1 MGRRG
6 RGPVTRLPPLP
17 RSHAA
22 ASTRAMACLLPALA
36 LALLI
41 APWAIEQGALGQEG
55 PGASDSATD
64 ADAYIELLKSS
75 AAYQAMSPEQREAYL
90 AAAHD
95 FITSKGAYEAAR
107 NSLLAELANVT
118 LQAQATDDEQRLA
131 ELKARYDGLIDE
143 LEEYGVGPYN
153 ETEANPSHYLNKYEQ
168 ARERLEGGGAPA
180 GVEEGAAAAAAAAP
194 PGEEKVDYLRSF
206 LDGMAGLYDSLRE
219 IIVAALGGHAQ
230 GG

>member
-6 RGPVTRLPPLP
+6 RGPVPRPPPLP

-22 ASTRAMACLLPALA
+22 ASTRATACLLPALA

-41 APWAIEQGALGQEG
+41 APGAVAQGLGQEG
-55 PGASDSATD
+55 PDASGSATD
-64 ADAYIELLKSS
+64 ADVYIELLKSS
-75 AAYQAMSPEQREAYL
+75 ADYQAMSPEQREAYL

-131 ELKARYDGLIDE
+131 ELKERYDGLIDE

-153 ETEANPSHYLNKYEQ
+153 ETEANPSHYLGKYEQ
-168 ARERLEGGGAPA
+168 ARERLEGAAAPA
-180 GVEEGAAAAAAAAP
+180 GVEEGAAAAAAAP
-194 PGEEKVDYLRSF
+194 PGGEKVDYLRSF